1 MTTKK
6 RVLILAGTRPEVVKM
21 APVVRIFKAEP
32 DMETV
37 LCVSGQHR
45 EMLLQTL
52 DAFDIEPDM
61 DLAVMQKDQTLAG
74 LTSRLF
80 EKMDELLRSRFDL
93 ILVQGD
99 TTTVMVAALAAFY
112 RGVPVGHIEAGLRS
126 HNIFAP
132 FPEEVNRRIAGLVST
147 LHFAPTEKARENLL
161 KEGVPA
167 EKIFVTGNTVIDA
180 LLWMREKVRQNP
192 PELKQLIDGFL
203 RQGRR
208 YILVTG
214 HRRENFGSG
223 FENLCLALLEIVNR
237 HQDVF
242 VVYPVHLNPQV
253 QKPVHGILGKHE
265 RIVLLPPVDYREFV
279 YLLDNSYLVITD
291 SGGVQEEAPSLGKP
305 VLVTREVTERPEGVA
320 SGNACLVGTDF
331 ERINFWADKLLLN
344 KTEYERMSRAANP
357 YGDGHAARRIFRV
370 VKQYLGLRG

>member
-1 MTTKK
+1 
-6 RVLILAGTRPEVVKM
+6 LCQRP
-21 APVVRIFKAEP
+21 APGNVAA
-32 DMETV
+32 
-37 LCVSGQHR
+37 
-45 EMLLQTL
+45 TL

-279 YLLDNSYLVITD
+279 YLLDKSYLVITD